1 MRYGEGGEVGSSSR
15 IIRLPRMY
23 VRVYNVDT
31 LSITR
36 LIRVHRSILYQT
48 GVLGID
54 TPGTRTMIGVLV

>member
-31 LSITR
+31 LTR